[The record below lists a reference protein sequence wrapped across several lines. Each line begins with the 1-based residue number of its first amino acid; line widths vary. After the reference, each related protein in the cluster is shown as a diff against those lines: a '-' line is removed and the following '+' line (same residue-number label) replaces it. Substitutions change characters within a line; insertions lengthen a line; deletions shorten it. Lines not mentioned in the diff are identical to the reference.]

1 MQTSSKESRRC
12 VNLAKYSRSNVAHYL
27 DYEHLK
33 ELLSKDTDKFDIDK
47 IEKAYQFALESHGD
61 QRRVSGVPYILHPT
75 SVACVLVEL
84 GMDTDSIAA
93 ALLHDVIEDTDV
105 TLETVRRIFGE
116 DVSSLIDGVTK
127 LTMTKIQYSNREE
140 EQAENIRKM
149 LMAMSNDIR
158 VIIIKLAD
166 RLHNMRTIKCMPEQ
180 KRRDKSLE
188 NMEIYAPIAH
198 RLGIKAV
205 KDEMEDLSLQY
216 LDPVGYREIEEA
228 LMLSEG
234 ERDKFIE
241 KIRDKIIGRIKG
253 QIPTVY
259 ISGRVKSVNSIYRKT
274 FMQGK
279 TIEQI
284 FDIFAIRVIVDTTND
299 CYNVLGVIHDLFQ
312 PIPNRFKDYISTP
325 KPNMYQS
332 LHTTVFDKDG
342 IPFEVQ
348 IRTWDMQYTAE
359 YGIAA
364 HWKYKLGI
372 NVGKHSI
379 LENINDMKKM
389 IKDQLEEEDYTD
401 LIRSIKNDLSAQNDV
416 YVFTPKGDVKILPL
430 GSTVID
436 LAYAIHT
443 GVGNRMMGA
452 KVDGRIVPIDYQ
464 VKTGEIVEI
473 LTQKESHGPNRD
485 WLQIVKT
492 SAARSKIRSWF
503 KKEKREENIIE
514 GKEETERQLKR
525 YGITNITEEERID
538 LFASVMAKNSCSSLD
553 DFYASVGYGGI
564 HLANIMTNIKE
575 EYHKKYLPNM
585 PEVPALD
592 SSRKYKKVRSGV
604 VIKNIDDCLVKFS
617 KCCSPLPGDNII
629 GYITRGHGVSIHK
642 MSCAN
647 VPLDTH
653 CCEEP
658 DRWLEVHW
666 ATDVKESYNSIL
678 EIVAKD
684 REGFLAD
691 TVTQLTNMHISIHAF
706 NSRQIENNQTAITV
720 TFDVNSTDHLKVIM
734 TKLSNIDG
742 VVSVRRL

>member
-1 MQTSSKESRRC
+1 M
-12 VNLAKYSRSNVAHYL
+12 AKYSRSNVAHYL